1 MNTTTPSTPQ
11 KKRHLSRDER
21 LQIHTLHKAGLCYEN
36 IAKQLQVTKRQVQ
49 YAILNRR
56 TSPKKR
62 SGRPSALSEEQV
74 DELVLFVTSSS
85 AARRMT
91 YFELCHIAFPNWNVS
106 DRVIKRAL
114 NRRGYERRMARP
126 KPALTEERKQARLDF
141 AERHCSWTVE
151 QWSKVLWTD
160 ETWVTGSFHSGT
172 WVTRKVSIEIFY
184 LN

>member
-1 MNTTTPSTPQ
+1 M
-11 KKRHLSRDER
+11 
-21 LQIHTLHKAGLCYEN
+21 
-36 IAKQLQVTKRQVQ
+36 TKRQVQ
-49 YAILNRR
+49 HTIRNHL
-56 TSPKKR
+56 TPPKKR
-62 SGRPSALSEEQV
+62 SGRPSALNEEQV
-74 DELVLFVTSSS
+74 DELVLFVTSS
-85 AARRMT
+85 ATRRMT
-91 YFELCHIAFPNWNVS
+91 YLDLSRIAFPNWNVS
-106 DRVIKRAL
+106 ERVIKGAL

-172 WVTRKVSIEIFY
+172 WITRKVSIEIFY